1 MAIPVLKGYDVFD
14 LARHMR
20 GYAVIGT
27 NTATT
32 PTKYPTPDWMPYRKI
47 FGESI
52 HRAVMGR
59 GAAKQACQELPGI
72 EYRLGAWL
80 ELLPLSRE
88 ERRGRV
94 HAEAAQRFP
103 AAFTETGGLPDGR
116 DYLRFGV
123 VCFMVKEAWWEM
135 ARLDLIE
142 AQANLLAELIED
154 EPEHPFL
161 LTRVGC
167 GNGGL
172 DWKDV
177 FPILEEKL
185 SGFENLFLV
194 EP

>member
-1 MAIPVLKGYDVFD
+1 MGILTLTGDVFD

-32 PTKYPTPDWMPYRKI
+32 PTKYPTPDWMPYRAV

-59 GAAKQACQELPGI
+59 GAAKQACQEMPGI
-72 EYRLGAWL
+72 EYCLGAWL

-88 ERRGRV
+88 EQRGRV
-94 HAEAAQRFP
+94 HAEAAQRPP
-103 AAFTETGGLPDGR
+103 AVFTDTGERPDGV
-116 DYLRFGV
+116 DYLRLGV
-123 VCFMVKEAWWEM
+123 VCFMVTEAWWEP

-142 AQANLLAELIED
+142 TQAGLLAQLIEST
-154 EPEHPFL
+154 PESPFL

-172 DWKDV
+172 DWRGV
-177 FPILEEKL
+177 QPVLEEKL
-185 SGFENLFLV
+185 SGLENLFLV
-194 EP
+194 GL